1 MLIRVFLTLEPAPV
15 RRRFQRLL
23 SGSDVSFVRSA
34 ARGGRSAPPFPGEDF
49 DLLIASRSRLPEPPA
64 ETVRSVRELPEQ
76 PEVIVVT
83 DSEDAQ
89 ERSSL
94 LGAGCLAVVNHRV
107 PDETLKETLHTLV
120 QRRQEQLEQGLRAE
134 RFDEKPSL
142 KDFVS
147 RSPAIQSFMHT
158 AHRLA
163 QSNSSLLLLGETG
176 VGKERLAQALHSDG
190 PRAAAPFVPV
200 NCGALPESLIESEL
214 FGHEEGAFTGAS
226 RARRGYFELAHKGTL
241 FLDEIADTP
250 LHLQVK
256 LLRAIET
263 RTIQRVGGERPL
275 QVDAR
280 VMAAT
285 NRNLEAEVARGRF
298 RSDLYYRLAVVTL
311 SIPPLRE
318 RREDIPELIETYI
331 QRFRIHLGREVAG
344 CAPEAVEALVAYNWP
359 GNVRELINVIERAVL
374 LCSGDRIELHDL
386 PQGITARARLAAFED
401 PLAPGLATPADW
413 IDKPL
418 RAVKEVLIT
427 SVERRYAMELLRATG
442 GRIGETAKRAGLN
455 ERALY
460 ALMKRHGLRKEDFK
474 RASGAEGAGDSGTPR
489 SAG

>member
-1 MLIRVFLTLEPAPV
+1 MLIRVLLAVEPAAL

-23 SGSDVSFVRSA
+23 KESDVSFVRSPV
-34 ARGGRSAPPFPGEDF
+34 RGGRTGVPGPGTDF
-49 DLLIASRSRLPEPPA
+49 DLWIVSRSRLGESPVEV
-64 ETVRSVRELPEQ
+64 VRSVRELPEQ
-76 PEVIVVT
+76 PEVVVVI

-89 ERSSL
+89 ERSAL
-94 LGAGCLAVVNHRV
+94 LGAGGLAVVNHRV
-107 PDETLKETLHTLV
+107 PDETLAETLLALLH
-120 QRRQEQLEQGLRAE
+120 RRQEQVEQALRAE

-142 KDFVS
+142 RDFVS

-158 AHRLA
+158 AQRLA
-163 QSNSSLLLLGETG
+163 RSDSSLLILGETG
-176 VGKERLAQALHSDG
+176 VGKERLAQALHTEG

-226 RARRGYFELAHKGTL
+226 RARRGYFELAHNGTL
-241 FLDEIADTP
+241 FLDEIAETP

-256 LLRAIET
+256 LLRAIDT
-263 RTIQRVGGERPL
+263 RAIQRVGGERPL
-275 QVDAR
+275 QVDVR

-285 NRNLEAEVARGRF
+285 NRDLDAEVAARRF

-318 RREDIPELIETYI
+318 RREDIPELIDTYV
-331 QRFRIHLGREVAG
+331 QRFRIHLGREVAS
-344 CAPEAVEALVAYNWP
+344 CAPEAVDALVRYNWP

-374 LCSGDRIELHDL
+374 LCSGDRIEVQDL
-386 PQGITARARLAAFED
+386 PQNVAAPAGLTALDD
-401 PLAPGLATPADW
+401 PLAPGLAKPDTW
-413 IDKPL
+413 IDRPL
-418 RAVKEVLIT
+418 REVKESLIA
-427 SVERRYAMELLRATG
+427 SVERRYVSELLRATR

-460 ALMKRHGLRKEDFK
+460 AVMKRHGLRKEDFK
-474 RASGAEGAGDSGTPR
+474 RSGDGEPARGS
-489 SAG
+489 

>member
-1 MLIRVFLTLEPAPV
+1 MLIRVLLTLEPAAL

-23 SGSDVSFVRSA
+23 KASDISFVRSQ
-34 ARGGRSAPPFPGEDF
+34 GGRSLPGGGADF
-49 DLLIASRSRLPEPPA
+49 DLLIISRSRLGEPAA
-64 ETVRSVRELPEQ
+64 EAIRSVRALPEQ
-76 PEVIVVT
+76 PEVLVVT
-83 DSEDAQ
+83 DVEDAEQ
-89 ERSSL
+89 RSTL
-94 LGAGCLAVVNHRV
+94 VAAGCLAVVNHRV
-107 PDETLKETLHTLV
+107 PDQMLQETLHTLV
-120 QRRQEQLEQGLRAE
+120 RRRQDQIDQGIRAE
-134 RFDEKPSL
+134 RFDERPTL
-142 KDFVS
+142 RDFVS

-163 QSNSSLLLLGETG
+163 HSDSSVLILGETG
-176 VGKERLAQALHSDG
+176 VGKERLAQALHSEG
-190 PRAAAPFVPV
+190 PRAPGPFVPV

-256 LLRAIET
+256 LLRALET

-275 QVDAR
+275 VVDVR

-285 NRNLEAEVARGRF
+285 NRDLEAEVAAGRF

-318 RREDIPELIETYI
+318 RREDIPELVATYV
-331 QRFRIHLGREVAG
+331 QRFRIHLGREVVG
-344 CAPEAVEALVAYNWP
+344 CAPAAMEALVAHHWP

-374 LCSGDRIELHDL
+374 LCSGSRIELGDL
-386 PQGITARARLAAFED
+386 PRSIAARED
-401 PLAPGLATPADW
+401 PADVGALLGFEAGGSRAW
-413 IDKPL
+413 LSRPL
-418 RAVKEVLIT
+418 REVKESLVA
-427 SVERRYAMELLRATG
+427 SVERRYVGELLRATR

-455 ERALY
+455 ERAVY
-460 ALMKRHGLRKEDFK
+460 ALMKRHGLKKEDFK
-474 RASGAEGAGDSGTPR
+474 RASSADRGADPTSRTAG
-489 SAG
+489 

>member
-1 MLIRVFLTLEPAPV
+1 MLIRVLLTLEPAPL

-23 SGSDVSFVRSA
+23 GENDISFVRSS
-34 ARGGRSAPPFPGEDF
+34 ARSGRSGPPFPGADF
-49 DLLIASRSRLPEPPA
+49 DLLIASRSRLTGPPA

-76 PEVIVVT
+76 PEVVVVT

-94 LGAGCLAVVNHRV
+94 LAAGCLAVVNHRV
-107 PDETLKETLHTLV
+107 SDETLKETLQALV

-142 KDFVS
+142 RDFVS

-163 QSNSSLLLLGETG
+163 QSNSSLLILGETG
-176 VGKERLAQALHSDG
+176 VGKERLAQALHSEG

-226 RARRGYFELAHKGTL
+226 HARRGYFELAHKGTL
-241 FLDEIADTP
+241 FLDEIAETP

-256 LLRAIET
+256 LLRAIDT
-263 RTIQRVGGERPL
+263 RTIQRVGGERPIP
-275 QVDAR
+275 VDVR

-285 NRNLEAEVARGRF
+285 NRDLHAEVAARRF

-311 SIPPLRE
+311 SIPPLRQ
-318 RREDIPELIETYI
+318 RREDIPELVETYV

-344 CAPEAVEALVAYNWP
+344 CAPEAVEMLVAYDWP

-374 LCSGDRIELHDL
+374 LCSGDRVEVHDL
-386 PQGITARARLAAFED
+386 PEGITARGAFTALED
-401 PLAPGLATPADW
+401 PFAPELATPAAW
-413 IDKPL
+413 IDRPL
-418 RAVKEVLIT
+418 RAVKEALT
-427 SVERRYAMELLRATG
+427 ASVERRYAMEILRATG

-474 RASGAEGAGDSGTPR
+474 RRRGVDRTSDSETPR
-489 SAG
+489 PAS

>member
-1 MLIRVFLTLEPAPV
+1 MLIRVFLTLEPATV
-15 RRRFQRLL
+15 RRRFKRLL
-23 SGSDVSFVRSA
+23 VESDVSFVR
-34 ARGGRSAPPFPGEDF
+34 APPKGRRNQAPIPAVDF
-49 DLLIASRSRLPEPPA
+49 DLLIASRSRLAAPTA
-64 ETVRSVRELPEQ
+64 ETVRSVRELPEH

-83 DSEDAQ
+83 DSEDAE

-94 LGAGCLAVVNHRV
+94 LAAGCLAVVNHHV
-107 PDETLKETLHTLV
+107 PDETLRESLRALV
-120 QRRQEQLEQGLRAE
+120 QRRRDQLEQGLRAE
-134 RFDEKPSL
+134 RFDERPSL

-163 QSNSSLLLLGETG
+163 QSNSSVLILGETG
-176 VGKERLAQALHSDG
+176 VGKERLAQALHSEG
-190 PRAAAPFVPV
+190 SRAAAPFVPV

-241 FLDEIADTP
+241 FLDEIAETP

-256 LLRAIET
+256 VLRAIDT

-275 QVDAR
+275 QVDVR

-285 NRNLEAEVARGRF
+285 NRDLEAEVAAGRF

-318 RREDIPELIETYI
+318 RREDIPELVETYV
-331 QRFRIHLGREVAG
+331 QRFRVHLGRDVGA
-344 CAPEAVEALVAYNWP
+344 CSPEAMEALVEYDWP
-359 GNVRELINVIERAVL
+359 GNVRELINAIERAVL
-374 LCSGDRIELHDL
+374 LCAGDRIELRDL
-386 PQGITARARLAAFED
+386 PQSITARARLAALED
-401 PLAPGLATPADW
+401 PLAPGLPTPDTW
-413 IDKPL
+413 IEKPL
-418 RAVKEVLIT
+418 RAVKEALIAAA
-427 SVERRYAMELLRATG
+427 ERRYVAEALEATH
-442 GRIGETAKRAGLN
+442 GRIGETAKMAGLN

-474 RASGAEGAGDSGTPR
+474 RAAVPGRARISRAPSSG
-489 SAG
+489 

>member
-1 MLIRVFLTLEPAPV
+1 MLIRVLLTLEPAPL

-23 SGSDVSFVRSA
+23 REGDVSFVRSSA
-34 ARGGRSAPPFPGEDF
+34 AGRRSAPPFPGADF
-49 DLLIASRSRLPEPPA
+49 DLLIASRSRLPEPTA
-64 ETVRSVRELPEQ
+64 ETVRSLRELPEQ

-94 LGAGCLAVVNHRV
+94 LAAGCLAVVNHRV
-107 PDETLKETLHTLV
+107 PDETLRETLNTLIL
-120 QRRQEQLEQGLRAE
+120 RRQEQLEQGLRAE

-163 QSNSSLLLLGETG
+163 QSNSSLLILGETG
-176 VGKERLAQALHSDG
+176 VGKERLAQALHSEG

-241 FLDEIADTP
+241 FLDEIAETP

-263 RTIQRVGGERPL
+263 RAIQRVGGERPL
-275 QVDAR
+275 QVDVR

-285 NRNLEAEVARGRF
+285 NRDLEAEAAARRF

-311 SIPPLRE
+311 TIPALRD
-318 RREDIPELIETYI
+318 RREDIPELAETYI
-331 QRFRIHLGREVAG
+331 QRFRVHLGREVTR
-344 CAPEAVEALVAYNWP
+344 CAPEAVEALVAYDWP

-374 LCSGDRIELHDL
+374 LCAGDRIELHDL
-386 PQGITARARLAAFED
+386 PQTITGHAELPALED
-401 PLAPGLATPADW
+401 PLAPELATPAGW
-413 IDKPL
+413 VDKPL
-418 RAVKEVLIT
+418 RAIKDALIV
-427 SVERRYAMELLRATG
+427 SVERRYVTELLRATR

-460 ALMKRHGLRKEDFK
+460 ALMKRHGLKKEDFK
-474 RASGAEGAGDSGTPR
+474 RPTAEQAGGSET
-489 SAG
+489 

>member
-1 MLIRVFLTLEPAPV
+1 MLIRVLLTLEPAPL

-23 SGSDVSFVRSA
+23 REDDVSFVRSSERSG
-34 ARGGRSAPPFPGEDF
+34 RGGPPFPGADF
-49 DLLIASRSRLPEPPA
+49 DLLIASRSRLPEPAA

-83 DSEDAQ
+83 GSEDAQ
-89 ERSSL
+89 ERSAL
-94 LGAGCLAVVNHRV
+94 LAAGCLAVVNDRV
-107 PDETLKETLHTLV
+107 PDETLKETLNTLV

-163 QSNSSLLLLGETG
+163 QSNSSLLILGETG
-176 VGKERLAQALHSDG
+176 VGKERLAQALHSEG

-285 NRNLEAEVARGRF
+285 NRDLEAEVAARRF

-318 RREDIPELIETYI
+318 RREDIPELVETYI

-344 CAPEAVEALVAYNWP
+344 CAPEAAEALVAHDWP

-386 PQGITARARLAAFED
+386 PQGITARAGLTALED
-401 PLAPGLATPADW
+401 PLAPELATPAGW

-427 SVERRYAMELLRATG
+427 SVERRYVTEVLRVTR

-460 ALMKRHGLRKEDFK
+460 ALMKRHGLKKEDFK
-474 RASGAEGAGDSGTPR
+474 HPSAADRAESSEPPR

>member
-1 MLIRVFLTLEPAPV
+1 MLIRVLLMVEPATL

-23 SGSDVSFVRSA
+23 AESDVSFVRLSE
-34 ARGGRSAPPFPGEDF
+34 RGGRSGPPFPRVDF
-49 DLLIASRSRLPEPPA
+49 DLLVASRSRLAEPSA
-64 ETVRSVRELPEQ
+64 ETVRSVRQLPER

-83 DSEDAQ
+83 DTEDAQ

-94 LGAGCLAVVNHRV
+94 LAAGCLAVVNHRV
-107 PDETLKETLHTLV
+107 PDETLKETLRALV
-120 QRRQEQLEQGLRAE
+120 RRRQDQLEQGLRAE
-134 RFDEKPSL
+134 RFDERPSL
-142 KDFVS
+142 NDFVS

-158 AHRLA
+158 AHRIV
-163 QSNSSLLLLGETG
+163 SSDSSLLILGETG

-190 PRAAAPFVPV
+190 PRASGPFVPV

-241 FLDEIADTP
+241 FLDEIAETP

-256 LLRAIET
+256 LLRALET
-263 RTIQRVGGERPL
+263 RTIQRVGGERAVE
-275 QVDAR
+275 VDVR

-285 NRNLEAEVARGRF
+285 NRDLEAEVAARCF

-318 RREDIPELIETYI
+318 RREDIPELVATYI
-331 QRFRIHLGREVAG
+331 QRFRIHLGREVSG
-344 CAPEAVEALVAYNWP
+344 CAPEAMDALVAYPWP

-374 LCSGDRIELHDL
+374 LCAGERIELRDL
-386 PQGITARARLAAFED
+386 PQGVTARAGPAAPED
-401 PLAPGLATPADW
+401 PLALELTTPAGW
-413 IDKPL
+413 IEKPL
-418 RAVKEVLIT
+418 RAVKETLVA
-427 SVERRYAMELLRATG
+427 SVERRYVTEVLRATR

-460 ALMKRHGLRKEDFK
+460 SLMKRHGLRKEDF
-474 RASGAEGAGDSGTPR
+474 RRPSEPGGDSEGAR
-489 SAG
+489 SSS